1 MTPPVMFHAAAG
13 VIGMLSGL
21 TALSAT
27 KGGPLHRRAGT
38 VFVLAMTALGL
49 SGAWLGYAKG
59 EAGNAVAGIATI
71 YFLATAWMAVKRR
84 AGETGWFEIAAFV
97 FAAAGG
103 AIAFFFAFVS
113 VRDGTALLGG
123 IPAFGFATVVTL
135 CALSDLSVI
144 LRGGV
149 SGKARI
155 ARHLWRMHLGLFIA
169 VGSFFPGQL
178 QLFPDYIRQIR
189 PVILLFT
196 PPFLVAGLMLFW
208 LIRIRIGAR
217 FGAEST
223 RPAAALPAEA

>member
-13 VIGMLSGL
+13 VIGMLSGV
-21 TALSAT
+21 TALSAA

-38 VFVLAMTALGL
+38 VFFLSMILLGA

-59 EAGNAVAGIATI
+59 EVGNIVAGVLTI
-71 YFLATAWMAVKRR
+71 YFLATAWMAAKRGD
-84 AGETGWFEIAAFV
+84 GETGWFEIGACV

-103 AIAFFFAFVS
+103 AIAFFFAYVS
-113 VRDGTALLGG
+113 VRDGSALLGG
-123 IPAFGFATVVTL
+123 IPAYGFATVVAL
-135 CALSDLSVI
+135 CGLLDLSAI

-149 SGKARI
+149 SGQARI

-189 PVILLFT
+189 PIILLFT
-196 PPFLVAGLMLFW
+196 PPFLVLGLMIYW
-208 LIRIRIGAR
+208 LVHIRIDGR
-217 FGAEST
+217 FRT
-223 RPAAALPAEA
+223 RRTTAPALPAEG

>member
-21 TALSAT
+21 TALSAA

-38 VFVLAMTALGL
+38 VFVLSMTLLGA

-59 EAGNAVAGIATI
+59 EIGNAIAGVLTI
-71 YFLATAWMAVKRR
+71 YFLATAWMAARR
-84 AGETGWFEIAAFV
+84 RDGETGLFEIGACLFS
-97 FAAAGG
+97 AAAGAFCFFG
-103 AIAFFFAFVS
+103 AVYT
-113 VRDGTALLGG
+113 VRNGTAMLGG
-123 IPAFGFATVVTL
+123 IPAFGFATAVTL

-144 LRGGV
+144 LRRGV

-178 QLFPDYIRQIR
+178 QLFPDYIRHIR
-189 PVILLFT
+189 PFILLFT
-196 PPFLVAGLMLFW
+196 PPFLVAGVMLYW
-208 LIRIRIGAR
+208 LVRIRIDAR
-217 FGAEST
+217 FGSESPGA
-223 RPAAALPAEA
+223 PAAVPAEG